1 VQALVAERIATRKPA
16 AYLTGEAWLQGV
28 PFSVDERAIVPRSL
42 IAEVLAEGLIDA
54 WLGHEPAEVLD
65 LCTGNGSLAVLAAM
79 AWPEARVDASD
90 LSADALAVAARNVER
105 HGVADRI
112 TLVHGDGLA
121 AVRGRL
127 YDLILC
133 NPPYVNAQSM
143 ACLPAEYRAEPA
155 LALAGG
161 DDGMDFI
168 RPLLAGAAAAL
179 KPGGA
184 LVLEIGHERAH
195 FEKAFP
201 RLEPVWLPCSAG
213 DDQVLLLTREQ
224 L

>member
-1 VQALVAERIATRKPA
+1 
-16 AYLTGEAWLQGV
+16 
-28 PFSVDERAIVPRSL
+28 
-42 IAEVLAEGLIDA
+42 
-54 WLGHEPAEVLD
+54 
-65 LCTGNGSLAVLAAM
+65 
-79 AWPEARVDASD
+79 
-90 LSADALAVAARNVER
+90 LAVAARNVER
-105 HGVADRI
+105 HGLGDR
-112 TLVHGDGLA
+112 LQLAQGDGLG
-121 AVRGRL
+121 AVQGRL

-143 ACLPAEYRAEPA
+143 ARLPAEYRAEPS

-168 RPLLAGAAAAL
+168 RPLLASAAAAL

-184 LVLEIGHERAH
+184 LVLEIGHERVH
-195 FEKAFP
+195 FERAFP

-213 DDQVLLLTREQ
+213 DDQVLLLTREH